1 MVFRIVKSCARCP
14 IPTTDQVTARRGKEP
29 LKTLATY
36 RNATRGVMFG
46 QNLIHENEGII
57 HLGDKVEIIE
67 GVAVANFTLKNERG
81 K

>member
-1 MVFRIVKSCARCP
+1 
-14 IPTTDQVTARRGKEP
+14 VTARRGKEP

-57 HLGDKVEIIE
+57 HLGDSVEIME
-67 GVAVANFTLKNERG
+67 EAAGANFTLKNKRS